1 MLTINLQQTI
11 DISKQHFTDHS
22 GFNTRKICVNPFP
35 SKDVSIRPMFCH
47 ATTKDFCK
55 ELLGYP
61 WSEQSNWHAL
71 QMPVG
76 TCSVLMG

>member
-47 ATTKDFCK
+47 AAIKDFCK
-55 ELLGYP
+55 EFAWVSLVRAIKLVCLG
-61 WSEQSNWHAL
+61 N
-71 QMPVG
+71 
-76 TCSVLMG
+76 TCR